1 MRTHTAF
8 AAAALITALMLQLP
22 SSAQAGSRA
31 KLQLRVVDQTNAVL
45 PHATVTIYT
54 LDGNPGVTATAD
66 EMGMV
71 VFPTVATGMTQIVAK
86 FPGFS
91 PSADKAVLKAGSN
104 VQTVKLHLAPITEKV
119 TVRATAPSNRS

>member
-22 SSAQAGSRA
+22 APAQAGSRA

-66 EMGMV
+66 EKGMV

-91 PSADKAVLKAGSN
+91 PSADKTILKAGNN
-104 VQTVKLHLAPITEKV
+104 VQTVKLHLAPLTEKV

>member
-31 KLQLRVVDQTNAVL
+31 RLQLRVVDQTNAVL

-66 EMGMV
+66 EKGMV

-91 PSADKAVLKAGSN
+91 PSADRTTLKAGSN
-104 VQTVKLHLAPITEKV
+104 VQTVKLHLAPISEKV